1 MATDRGVSVELRA
14 DELEPAWFEAS
25 WLHLSGYALLAEPI
39 AEAALAAVRLARA
52 RDARVAVDLSSW
64 SAIRAYGPE
73 RFRANL
79 DAAAPD
85 VVFANEPEWEMVGG
99 AYALAE
105 TAVVKRGSRGVEVR
119 YVDRGRGVP
128 AAGRRGGRHDRRR
141 RRARGG
147 LPRRRDR
154 ARARGGRALRRPARG
169 GAGVTELLRISAE
182 VQQALHDGGP
192 VVALETTL
200 VAHGFPPGV
209 GVEVGHAAEA
219 AVRSEGAMSATV
231 GVLDGQV
238 VVGLDAGELERFG
251 EAGAGGAQG
260 RPARPRGL
268 RRERRARRDDRR
280 RHARGGAARGDP
292 VHGHRRDRRRPP
304 RLRGAARRLRRPGPA
319 RAHAGARRLL
329 RDQVAARRPRHR
341 RAARDAR
348 RAGARLPHRPSCR
361 SSTAPAAGRRSRP
374 ASTTPSR
381 PPARPRR
388 TGSSAARRSC
398 SRATPTTAS
407 TSSR

>member
-1 MATDRGVSVELRA
+1 M
-14 DELEPAWFEAS
+14 
-25 WLHLSGYALLAEPI
+25 
-39 AEAALAAVRLARA
+39 
-52 RDARVAVDLSSW
+52 AVDLSSW
-64 SAIRAYGPE
+64 SAIRAYGAE

-119 YVDRGRGVP
+119 SPEGVEEFPPPDAEVVDTTGAGDAL
-128 AAGRRGGRHDRRR
+128 AAGFLVGGIELGLEAA
-141 RRARGG
+141 ARCV
-147 LPRRRDR
+147 RE
-154 ARARGGRALRRPARG
+154 ARS
-169 GAGVTELLRISAE
+169 GAVIRIAAGSATTAHE
-182 VQQALHDGGP
+182 GGP

-209 GVEVGHAAEA
+209 GVEVGRAAEA
-219 AVRSEGAMSATV
+219 AVRAEGAMPATV

-251 EAGAGGAQG
+251 EAGAGARKAGPRDLAACVASGELGATTV
-260 RPARPRGL
+260 
-268 RRERRARRDDRR
+268 
-280 RHARGGAARGDP
+280 GGTLAAARLAGHP
-292 VHGHRRDRRRPP
+292 LHGHRRDRRRPP
-304 RLRGAARRLRRPGPA
+304 RLRGAPRRLRRPGAA

-329 RDQVAARRPRHR
+329 RDQVAARRPRDR
-341 RAARDAR
+341 RAARDAG
-348 RAGARLPHRPSCR
+348 RAGARLPHDELPLFYSAGGGPPVSARVDD
-361 SSTAPAAGRRSRP
+361 AGRRR
-374 ASTTPSR
+374 R
-381 PPARPRR
+381 ARPKR
-388 TGSSAARRSC
+388 TGSSAAQHCC